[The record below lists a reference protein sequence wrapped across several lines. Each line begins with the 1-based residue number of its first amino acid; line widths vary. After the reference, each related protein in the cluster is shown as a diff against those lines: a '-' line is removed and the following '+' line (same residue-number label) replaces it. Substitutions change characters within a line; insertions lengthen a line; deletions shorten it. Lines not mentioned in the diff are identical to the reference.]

1 MNPIELKGTRS
12 DGKEAYVHA
21 CGKCGLVSR
30 DNDEAERCCQPVICA
45 CGAECE
51 KGWTACKACRD
62 SNYAGALKKA
72 FEQATKIQAADY
84 KDWLFCECCERFFDS
99 VDYLIEDHCDR
110 NKFPTWAWACAGRR
124 LSLDAREIIFSE
136 IDRQECFDDAGDAG
150 DYIPD
155 LAALQAELDAV
166 GTEIPPIWEPDY
178 SHVVTFE
185 AEAASA
191 AAELAAEQ
199 IPEVL

>member
-12 DGKEAYVHA
+12 DGKEVYAHA
-21 CGKCGLVSR
+21 CGKCGYTAV
-30 DNDEAERCCQPVICA
+30 DQAAAERCCQPAICA

-62 SNYAGALKKA
+62 SNYAGARKKA

-84 KDWLFCECCERFFDS
+84 KDWLFCECCERFYES
-99 VDYLIEDHCDR
+99 VDDLIDYHCDR
-110 NKFPTWAWACAGRR
+110 NECPTWAWACTSRR
-124 LSLDAREIIFSE
+124 LSLDAYEIILSE
-136 IDRQECFDDAGDAG
+136 IERQECFDDAG

-191 AAELAAEQ
+191 AAELAAGQ